1 MPEKNHKRIYLNTEK
16 TFIYKNHDY
25 IFDFAHE
32 RCLPFV
38 CYWTFCFFLHM
49 LEKQTLFWINEKVS
63 CKKNNTYMYF
73 TLMLKIL
80 ISENYNVINLKF
92 KNYKWCFFTFM
103 STWFLRLI
111 IFFIYSFKGCCSG
124 YVWDEVIGKCSSKK
138 Q

>member
-25 IFDFAHE
+25 ISDFAHE
-32 RCLPFV
+32 ICLPFV

-80 ISENYNVINLKF
+80 ISENYNAINLKF
-92 KNYKWCFFTFM
+92 KNYKWRFFTFI
-103 STWFLRLI
+103 STWFFRLI
-111 IFFIYSFKGCCSG
+111 NFFNYSFKGCCSG